1 MNKFLFI
8 NTNFLSNI
16 KKSDLRNNLKDNDF
30 LYYIH
35 DEFRNIAKNFPDN
48 FYEFLSKI
56 KNKNNNSLFYI
67 GLEEKLK
74 KDFLIKRQEV
84 EKFFHSTFEFKEDYS
99 IYLVKTKIGKSKKIS
114 LLSILIL
121 LTKNNIED
129 FYNPNLHKKYLF
141 FLFPLSLDDFH

>member
-8 NTNFLSNI
+8 NINFLSNI

-67 GLEEKLK
+67 GIEEKLK
-74 KDFLIKRQEV
+74 KDFLIKRKEV
-84 EKFFHSTFEFKEDYS
+84 EKF
-99 IYLVKTKIGKSKKIS
+99 
-114 LLSILIL
+114 
-121 LTKNNIED
+121 
-129 FYNPNLHKKYLF
+129 
-141 FLFPLSLDDFH
+141 